1 MQEKNRYTTD
11 AEVRQECN
19 SRSGAA
25 KMSPHRMPQ
34 TEPRIVRVKH
44 ELEKCDLRMSPYPAK
59 QSGETLYPKTG
70 FLKDG
75 YELGIGA
82 NRHGSSAAARQNP
95 GVKED

>member
-34 TEPRIVRVKH
+34 MEPRIARVKH
-44 ELEKCDLRMSPYPAK
+44 ELEKCDTRMRPYPAK

-75 YELGIGA
+75 YELGIGP
-82 NRHGSSAAARQNP
+82 NRHGSSGAAAKIR
-95 GVKED
+95 G